1 MSIKGFEYTQ
11 PRSSST
17 QTRASTGSLFSMRGH
32 VYIRVGPSGSGH
44 TRFIRDIATKCDMKL
59 FTKRTRTPFKLLNRQ
74 TTKFEKMIADCT
86 EKKMVAFDNTPV
98 KKMRYAN
105 TTLNNMCFVKNLKM
119 LDFEPKCDRRTSVD
133 TWVFSVNDKGM
144 KLSGNDDAEDILVHL
159 FGKDDLE
166 SRRDILYNLVTEI
179 HYMLPNGTVRIL
191 ASGGKKLE
199 AAIVLSYDE
208 CIERVVL
215 GHSA

>member
-1 MSIKGFEYTQ
+1 
-11 PRSSST
+11 
-17 QTRASTGSLFSMRGH
+17 
-32 VYIRVGPSGSGH
+32 
-44 TRFIRDIATKCDMKL
+44 
-59 FTKRTRTPFKLLNRQ
+59 
-74 TTKFEKMIADCT
+74 
-86 EKKMVAFDNTPV
+86 MVAFDNTPV

-105 TTLNNMCFVKNLKM
+105 TTVNNMCFFKNLKM

>member
-1 MSIKGFEYTQ
+1 MQNPVHI
-11 PRSSST
+11 
-17 QTRASTGSLFSMRGH
+17 
-32 VYIRVGPSGSGH
+32 YIRVGPSGSGH
-44 TRFIRDIATKCDMKL
+44 TRFIQDLATKCDMKL

-74 TTKFEKMIADCT
+74 PTKFEKMIAHCK

-98 KKMRYAN
+98 K
-105 TTLNNMCFVKNLKM
+105 NMCFIKNLKS
-119 LDFEPKCDRRTSVD
+119 LNFEPKWDRRARVD

-144 KLSGNDDAEDILVHL
+144 KSSGEDDAEDILVHL
-159 FGKDDLE
+159 FGKYELE
-166 SRRDILYNLVTEI
+166 YRREDVYNRVTEI
-179 HYMLPNGTVRIL
+179 HKILPDGTVHVL
-191 ASGGKKLE
+191 ACGGKKLE